1 MSDKSVA
8 RRYAQALFELGQ
20 EKDLLDEIQKDLKL
34 VINVIAENEELKKVV
49 EHQLIMAEDKQ
60 EIFKEIFADKVNPI
74 TLNFL
79 LLVIQKRREFY
90 LQSMYEQFLEYLDEF
105 RGIEEARVK
114 SAVQLSDDIRKSL
127 EKQLEKVTG
136 KKIRLKT
143 EVDPEILGGLT
154 VRIGDKVIDGSIKTR
169 LNLLQKHLR
178 QTELAK

>member
-20 EKDLLDEIQKDLKL
+20 EKDLLEEIQKDLKL